1 MAKTI
6 FNTSEKSNFIVNMKE
21 ETLNKMIIRTLIG
34 ACILIPALS
43 VISELLAMFNKNAP
57 NFIKSE
63 SLLDTI
69 NRLPE
74 AFKPDVGIIII
85 GVLSMII
92 VMIAVAKK
100 ITGKS
105 LIAPFCII
113 AVLMGLGAISMLQ
126 SISFETA
133 FYGQDGRGEGLLTLI
148 FYSFLFFM
156 GTLVKSKK
164 AITKFLDFM
173 VGMGLFQCL
182 WSLLHILDIG
192 MKSDYDRIL
201 TVLRKD
207 VFLASGTAGSPVTF
221 AMILTITLAIST
233 TGMLY
238 DGSKKRRIFYG
249 ISSLMF
255 IFFAI
260 KTSTLIGLVGVILV
274 LALSLITAIIKL
286 RKKENEVAF
295 KPVFVKFIALTALV
309 AISVVFNA
317 FSPQIYNTTGLF
329 NDEPVE
335 KGYYLYDGAIVW
347 EDSFYRLATSGP
359 YVAKIADFDA
369 LNPVDT
375 YSYLWGETIATVKE
389 NPFFGVGADCL
400 IYTQTDTVS
409 DVIYDQNTFDRPYND
424 YLYIAVTRGIP
435 SLIAYLALIFLV
447 MKKAFGG
454 VTVFMKQKSEWI
466 GAGLLIAIIAY
477 LLVSFI
483 GISVNTV
490 APYFWIILGVAYSQG
505 GKLSEDN
512 KN

>member
-43 VISELLAMFNKNAP
+43 VISELLAMFNRNAP

-192 MKSDYDRIL
+192 MVYDYDRIL

-221 AMILTITLAIST
+221 AMILTISLAIST

-249 ISSLMF
+249 TSSLMF

-295 KPVFVKFIALTALV
+295 EPVFVKFIALTALV
-309 AISVVFNA
+309 AISVVFNV
-317 FSPQIYNTTGLF
+317 FSPQIYNTTTGLF

-335 KGYYLYDGAIVW
+335 NGYYLYDGAIVW
-347 EDSFYRLATSGP
+347 EDSSVRLGTSGP
-359 YVAKIADFDA
+359 HSAKLAGFDV

-375 YSYLWGETIATVKE
+375 YSYLWGETTGIIKE
-389 NPFFGVGADCL
+389 NPIFGVGADCL
-400 IYTQTDTVS
+400 IYTQTGTVS
-409 DVIYDQNTFDRPYND
+409 DVISDPNTFDRPYND

-454 VTVFMKQKSEWI
+454 VNVFMKQKSEWI
-466 GAGLLIAIIAY
+466 GAGLLIAIISY

-490 APYFWIILGVAYSQG
+490 APYFWIILGIAYSQG
-505 GKLSEDN
+505 GKLSEGN
-512 KN
+512 